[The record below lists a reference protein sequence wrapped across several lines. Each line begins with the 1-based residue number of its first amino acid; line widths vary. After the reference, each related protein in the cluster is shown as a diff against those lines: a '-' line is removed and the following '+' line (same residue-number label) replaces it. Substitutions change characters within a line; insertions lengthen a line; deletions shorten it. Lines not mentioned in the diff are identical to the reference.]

1 MRIPEDF
8 IHGFVVMSGMANMLY
23 KATDYHAPERRWCV
37 AWNDESL
44 AITWPIHEKP
54 VLFTNNARGK
64 LFEETGP
71 FF

>member
-1 MRIPEDF
+1 LIKATRLASS
-8 IHGFVVMSGMANMLY
+8 GVLLFVATSGMADMTY
-23 KATDYHAPERRWCV
+23 KATCRRCV

-44 AITWPIHEKP
+44 AITWRIHGKP
-54 VLFTNNARGK
+54 VLFTNNAQGK